1 MLDETRYR
9 LISLGWEARQLARAL
24 NQEKKLMEKQWM
36 SRDKF
41 DEALEETLEYVI
53 RVGDATSQLIN
64 VAVLFGDNANESVSG
79 RSHRLKDKSK
89 AWAWLG
95 ASINFVFDDDHC
107 ERAYNNDVTRAA
119 KTLNESKPKKK
130 TTKK

>member
-1 MLDETRYR
+1 
-9 LISLGWEARQLARAL
+9 
-24 NQEKKLMEKQWM
+24 MERQWM

-41 DEALEETLEYVI
+41 DEVLEETLGYVV

-64 VAVLFGDNANESVSG
+64 VAILFGDNANESVSG
-79 RSHRLKDKSK
+79 RSHRLKDKHK
-89 AWAWLG
+89 AWAWMN

-130 TTKK
+130 TTPKK

>member
-1 MLDETRYR
+1 
-9 LISLGWEARQLARAL
+9 
-24 NQEKKLMEKQWM
+24 MEKQWM

-41 DEALEETLEYVI
+41 DEVLEETIGYVT

-64 VAVLFGDNANESVSG
+64 VTILFGDNANESVSG

-89 AWAWLG
+89 AWAWLN
-95 ASINFVFDDDHC
+95 ASIDYVFDENHC
-107 ERAYNNDVTRAA
+107 ERAYNNDVARAA
-119 KTLNESKPKKK
+119 KTLSESKPKKK

>member
-1 MLDETRYR
+1 
-9 LISLGWEARQLARAL
+9 
-24 NQEKKLMEKQWM
+24 MEKQWM

-41 DEALEETLEYVI
+41 DEVLEETLGYVT

-64 VAVLFGDNANESVSG
+64 VAILWGDNANESVSG
-79 RSHRLKDKSK
+79 RSHRLKDKHK

-95 ASINFVFDDDHC
+95 ASIDYVFDENHC
-107 ERAYNNDVTRAA
+107 ERAYNNDVARAA
-119 KTLNESKPKKK
+119 KTLSESKPKKK

>member
-1 MLDETRYR
+1 
-9 LISLGWEARQLARAL
+9 
-24 NQEKKLMEKQWM
+24 MEKQWM

-41 DEALEETLEYVI
+41 DEVLEETLGYVT

-64 VAVLFGDNANESVSG
+64 VTILFGDNANESVSG

-95 ASINFVFDDDHC
+95 ASIDYVFDENHC
-107 ERAYNNDVTRAA
+107 ERAYNNDVARAA
-119 KTLNESKPKKK
+119 KTLSESKPKKK
-130 TTKK
+130 TVKK

>member
-1 MLDETRYR
+1 
-9 LISLGWEARQLARAL
+9 
-24 NQEKKLMEKQWM
+24 MEKQWM
-36 SRDKF
+36 SRDKV
-41 DEALEETLEYVI
+41 DEVLEETLGYVV

-64 VAVLFGDNANESVSG
+64 VTVLFGDNANESVSG

-119 KTLNESKPKKK
+119 KTLGESNTKKK

>member
-1 MLDETRYR
+1 
-9 LISLGWEARQLARAL
+9 
-24 NQEKKLMEKQWM
+24 MEKQWM

-41 DEALEETLEYVI
+41 DEVLEETLGYVT

-64 VAVLFGDNANESVSG
+64 VTILFGDNANESVSG

-95 ASINFVFDDDHC
+95 ASIDYVFDENHC
-107 ERAYNNDVTRAA
+107 ERAYNNDVARAA
-119 KTLNESKPKKK
+119 KTLSESKPKKK